1 MKEVLASLSEQAE
14 AIKSVAAKINLIELY
29 IKKQNNNQV
38 TDGFVQQIE
47 DLKELRNTLD
57 YDLLDMQLLPQ
68 LYDDHKVWDRYA
80 LFLFD

>member
-29 IKKQNNNQV
+29 IKKQINNQV

-80 LFLFD
+80 LFLFE